1 MTDDAAPYEWLTPD
15 AAAAI
20 LGVSKRQAQRLCD
33 EGKVRTIRDR
43 RPFLYHAGDVQALAE
58 RRASDEQRVIDATS
72 HVVSRPSEWQV
83 RYDQERTKVESAA
96 HTIGQLEERVRQL
109 EAQRDA
115 RPLLEDHASLRAERD
130 MLVAEVERLRA
141 EAERAR
147 RPWWRKLFAT

>member
-1 MTDDAAPYEWLTPD
+1 MTDDANRDEWLTPD

-20 LGVSKRQAQRLCD
+20 LGVSKRQAQRLLD
-33 EGKVRTIRDR
+33 DGEVRSKRDR

-58 RRASDEQRVIDATS
+58 QRASEEQRVIDATS
-72 HVVSRPSEWQV
+72 TVMSRPNEWQL

-96 HTIGQLEERVRQL
+96 HTIGRLEERVRQL

-115 RPLLEDHASLRAERD
+115 RPLLEDHATLRAERD
-130 MLVAEVERLRA
+130 LLAAEVERLRA
-141 EAERAR
+141 ESEQAR